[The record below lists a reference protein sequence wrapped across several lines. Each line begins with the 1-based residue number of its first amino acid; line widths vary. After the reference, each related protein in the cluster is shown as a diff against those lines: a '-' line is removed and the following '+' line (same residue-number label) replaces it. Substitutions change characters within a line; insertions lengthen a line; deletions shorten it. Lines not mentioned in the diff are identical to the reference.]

1 MRRVLVLAFAGML
14 AGPARAEA
22 PSYGREQRVAYLEQ
36 ALGAVRAMAPA
47 EIAALEDALQAGAR
61 NRCKAS
67 YGQPPV
73 SCLLQVAN
81 AYCQARPAAERPGCH
96 LVADVAL
103 TNQLGE
109 SELVD
114 ERTRIKLMNASA
126 GFRAAMRAELR
137 ARYAALAAEMT
148 LTATGTRPADQIDE
162 LCTGTRRTL
171 TWQRCAAAII
181 WYIGTHRRD
190 PS

>member
-1 MRRVLVLAFAGML
+1 ML
-14 AGPARAEA
+14 ALIALLAGSAHAE
-22 PSYGREQRVAYLEQ
+22 PTSYGREPRVAYLER
-36 ALGAVRAMAPA
+36 ALGVLEAMAPS
-47 EIAALEDALQAGAR
+47 EVTALEDALQAGAR
-61 NRCKAS
+61 NQCKAS

-73 SCLLQVAN
+73 SCLVQVART
-81 AYCQARPAAERPGCH
+81 YCEARPVAERAACH
-96 LVADVAL
+96 LVADLAL

-114 ERTRIKLMNASA
+114 ERTRIKLMNASG

-137 ARYAALAAEMT
+137 ARYAGLTAEMT
-148 LTATGTRPADQIDE
+148 LTATGSTPAARVDE
-162 LCTGTRRTL
+162 FCSGTRRTL

-181 WYIGTHRRD
+181 WYIGTHRGD